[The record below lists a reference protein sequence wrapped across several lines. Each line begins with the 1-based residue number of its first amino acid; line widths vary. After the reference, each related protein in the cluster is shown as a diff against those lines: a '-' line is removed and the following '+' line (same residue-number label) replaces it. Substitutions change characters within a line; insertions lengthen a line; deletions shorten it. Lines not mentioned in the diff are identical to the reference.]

1 MILEPAYR
9 KLHKLKEMA
18 TEENVSPKI
27 RAEIDAIIDLLKVS
41 DAIFLIHQYQ
51 QYLHTWMKMKGE
63 REKRDM
69 GGKPSIYLVFRS
81 LNFDFIKI

>member
-1 MILEPAYR
+1 MARRQNYMILEPAYR

-41 DAIFLIHQYQ
+41 DAISLIHQY
-51 QYLHTWMKMKGE
+51 
-63 REKRDM
+63 
-69 GGKPSIYLVFRS
+69 
-81 LNFDFIKI
+81 

>member
-41 DAIFLIHQYQ
+41 DAIFFKFTNI
-51 QYLHTWMKMKGE
+51 
-63 REKRDM
+63 D
-69 GGKPSIYLVFRS
+69 SIY
-81 LNFDFIKI
+81 IHG